1 MSNLDTNHYLISVIL
16 FLLIIIVFI
25 STRQSLCSIREQ
37 FPSSEPLTI
46 VNDDSYN
53 SNMNTE
59 NEFMKHSSVEP
70 VVLNENEMKN
80 IKEFN
85 ISGKKQKIVNKDDKN
100 LDDDNEYKKVDYL
113 NNKDY
118 SMSDG
123 TVYAL
128 SEKEF
133 IDPNLAKDNTLGIR
147 QSNED
152 VEARP
157 TSNLVDDNVPSS
169 EIINNKGKEEED
181 EKKEENVNIGTEL
194 EDCDRYGDEF
204 NNVNNNNNNCGSKK
218 KQKDDGMYVSKS
230 YDSYNNEDNQ
240 LFNPIAN
247 DPYNKYSHSEF
258 DISYAQTKAYK
269 PLNILDNDDKDN
281 LAHSDD
287 IYTKQNCKIIK
298 TAMKTIDKG
307 GHFKKSGKEPW
318 NKTFREP
325 CGEW

>member
-37 FPSSEPLTI
+37 FPRSEPLSI
-46 VNDDSYN
+46 VNDESYDT
-53 SNMNTE
+53 SLNTE

-70 VVLNENEMKN
+70 VVLSENEMKQ
-80 IKEFN
+80 IKQFN
-85 ISGKKQKIVNKDDKN
+85 ISGKKQVNEIENDKN

-113 NNKDY
+113 NNKDF
-118 SMSDG
+118 SMKDG

-128 SEKEF
+128 SEKEY
-133 IDPNLAKDNTLGIR
+133 IDPSLSKDNTLGIR

-152 VEARP
+152 IEARP
-157 TSNLVDDNVPSS
+157 TSNIDEGIVPSNIADQDTEMPKLEPKAES
-169 EIINNKGKEEED
+169 EPE
-181 EKKEENVNIGTEL
+181 

-204 NNVNNNNNNCGSKK
+204 NKSNSTSNCGKK
-218 KQKDDGMYVSKS
+218 KEKDNGMYVSKS
-230 YDSYNNEDNQ
+230 YDSYDNEDNQ

-247 DPYNKYSHSEF
+247 DPYNKYSHSDF
-258 DISYAQTKAYK
+258 DISYAQTQAYK
-269 PLNILDNDDKDN
+269 PLNILENDDKDN

-307 GHFKKSGKEPW
+307 GHFKKSAKEPW